1 MHAVG
6 SPIVRKEDARL
17 LTGQGC
23 YIADLQF
30 KNMSHGVV
38 VRSTHAHAHILK
50 VDIEQAAAMPGILL
64 VLAAT
69 DPAVAKLGGI
79 PWELRPPVPADAE
92 GSNDKRLDLALQRIL
107 ARDVVR
113 YVGEPVAFVVG
124 ESLAAAQAAAEVV
137 GVDYEALP
145 SVTAPD
151 EAVAD
156 GAPILWPEF
165 PNNVYFP
172 FERGDRATV
181 DAAFAGASH
190 VTEVELR
197 NNRLA
202 ANPMEPRGCVGIF
215 GNRQTSSAQARYRA
229 RRPSYPGR
237 PD

>member
-1 MHAVG
+1 MRA
-6 SPIVRKEDARL
+6 
-17 LTGQGC
+17 
-23 YIADLQF
+23 
-30 KNMSHGVV
+30 
-38 VRSTHAHAHILK
+38 LK

-79 PWELRPPVPADAE
+79 PWECGRRCRPMPRV
-92 GSNDKRLDLALQRIL
+92 NDKRLDLALQQIL

-137 GVDYEALP
+137 SIGYEALP

-165 PNNVYFP
+165 PTTSISLSREAIALRSMRHSPGPVTSPRSNC
-172 FERGDRATV
+172 ATT
-181 DAAFAGASH
+181 DWPQI
-190 VTEVELR
+190 R
-197 NNRLA
+197 
-202 ANPMEPRGCVGIF
+202 
-215 GNRQTSSAQARYRA
+215 
-229 RRPSYPGR
+229 
-237 PD
+237 